1 MITNQESGYWILG
14 YPRNTNYEDERKRRK
29 KVRSKEYNTLYKCSK
44 CLKVWENFISY
55 RKQFI
60 AYTDMPSYG
69 LNRKDCKICTNKKE
83 LNYG

>member
-1 MITNQESGYWILG
+1 MNVKEKG
-14 YPRNTNYEDERKRRK
+14 RK

-44 CLKVWENFISY
+44 CLKVWENFLSY

-69 LNRKDCKICTNKKE
+69 LNEKDCKICINKKE
-83 LNYG
+83 LSYG